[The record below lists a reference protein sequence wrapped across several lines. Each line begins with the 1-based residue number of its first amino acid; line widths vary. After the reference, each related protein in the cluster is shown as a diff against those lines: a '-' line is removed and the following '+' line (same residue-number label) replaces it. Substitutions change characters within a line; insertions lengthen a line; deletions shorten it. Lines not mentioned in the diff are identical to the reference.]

1 MRVPDGRLQ
10 VLQQGLTARPRA
22 QVRCDKVGRVVNITL
37 TSPDHLLSQYADL
50 QALQHGGGDRL
61 SFVNDIDP
69 DNPADWEA
77 VTKFQKHWPDWHYQT
92 PQLHLSQLPSSDNF
106 LQLGRDSLRGLH
118 LDNTRCRPRL
128 ASPGAAAAPC
138 RASA

>member
-1 MRVPDGRLQ
+1 M
-10 VLQQGLTARPRA
+10 
-22 QVRCDKVGRVVNITL
+22 VNITL

-50 QALQHGGGDRL
+50 QALQHGGQGRL

-77 VTKFQKHWPDWHYQT
+77 VTKFKKHWPDWHYQT
-92 PQLHLSQLPSSDNF
+92 PQLSLSQLPASENF

-118 LDNTRCRPRL
+118 LDNTRHLPSSVL
-128 ASPGAAAAPC
+128 QPGTAC
-138 RASA
+138 SSVGCSWTCCGEG